1 MIDKKTITTSAEK
14 IINTNLDVFVFNT
27 LMSRK
32 EYKMNEFLF
41 SLLKDRLVAELKSA
55 DNYLAFTNKKIR
67 GTKGSFNYSCSLK
80 EVEKTL
86 FDIKGLKA
94 DDPKLYQSLIAK
106 YNKASVAQVIQADLK
121 RVK

>member
-1 MIDKKTITTSAEK
+1 MVDKKAINNQASK
-14 IINTNLDVFVFNT
+14 IINLNTDVFVFNA

-32 EYKMNEFLF
+32 EYKMNELLY
-41 SLLKDRLVAELKSA
+41 SLLKGRLIDELKGQQ
-55 DNYLAFTNKKIR
+55 NYIAFTNKKIR
-67 GTKGSFNYSCSLK
+67 GTKGVFNYSCSLK

-94 DDPKLYQSLIAK
+94 DDPNLYQSLINK
-106 YNKASVAQVIQADLK
+106 YNKKSVASVIQADLK

>member
-55 DNYLAFTNKKIR
+55 DNYIAFTNKKIR

>member
-1 MIDKKTITTSAEK
+1 MVDKKAITNEANK
-14 IINTNLDVFVFNT
+14 IINLNTDVFDFNA

-32 EYKMNEFLF
+32 EQKMNEFLI
-41 SLLKDRLVAELKSA
+41 SLLKGRLIDELKGH
-55 DNYLAFTNKKIR
+55 DNYIAFTNKKIR
-67 GTKGSFNYSCSLK
+67 GTKGVFNYSCSLK

-94 DDPKLYQSLIAK
+94 DDPKLYQNLIAK
-106 YNKASVAQVIQADLK
+106 YNKASIAQVIQADLK

>member
-1 MIDKKTITTSAEK
+1 MIDKKTITTSAQK

-41 SLLKDRLVAELKSA
+41 SLLKDRLVTELKSA

-67 GTKGSFNYSCSLK
+67 GTKGTFNYSCSLK

-86 FDIKGLKA
+86 FDVKKLKEVE
-94 DDPKLYQSLIAK
+94 PQLYKSLLVK
-106 YNKASVAQVIQADLK
+106 YNKPSTAQVIQADLK

>member
-1 MIDKKTITTSAEK
+1 MVDKKAINNQASK
-14 IINTNLDVFVFNT
+14 IINLNTDVFVFNA

-32 EYKMNEFLF
+32 EYKMNELLY
-41 SLLKDRLVAELKSA
+41 SLLKGRLIDELKGQ
-55 DNYLAFTNKKIR
+55 DNYIAFTNKKIR
-67 GTKGSFNYSCSLK
+67 GTKGTFNYSCSLK

-94 DDPKLYQSLIAK
+94 NDPNLYQSLITK
-106 YNKASVAQVIQADLK
+106 YNKKSVASVIQADLK

>member
-1 MIDKKTITTSAEK
+1 MVDKKAINNQASK
-14 IINTNLDVFVFNT
+14 IINLNTDVFVFNA

-32 EYKMNEFLF
+32 EYKMNELLY
-41 SLLKDRLVAELKSA
+41 SLLKGRLIDELKGQQ
-55 DNYLAFTNKKIR
+55 NYIAFTNKKIR
-67 GTKGSFNYSCSLK
+67 GTKGTFNYSCSLK

-94 DDPKLYQSLIAK
+94 EDPNLYQSLINK
-106 YNKASVAQVIQADLK
+106 YNKKSVASVIQADLK